1 MHQNEFSITVL
12 ARPADECT
20 LNATYP
26 TLRGAVRYV
35 GRSKIVLVRRA
46 NGARRGQLPVNHVV
60 RNDTVSAD
68 GFLSK
73 G

>member
-1 MHQNEFSITVL
+1 MSSAILLCRLVPTDKRTSNT
-12 ARPADECT
+12 
-20 LNATYP
+20 TYP

-46 NGARRGQLPVNHVV
+46 NGARRGQLPMSHVV
-60 RNDTVSAD
+60 RNDTVCAD
-68 GFLSK
+68 GFLSQ